1 VVFGSIDGKEAA
13 LRVPRRREGEM
24 SRSREPIAVL
34 TVVCLVS
41 LALVS
46 AGCGKSEPP
55 VEWKTT
61 KELPANFPADVPV
74 YPNAQ
79 LDTVVSGK
87 GSVIFWHTTD
97 PVPAVQAFY
106 TKELNAKGW
115 HVTTYPVVVNWM
127 GEDGVTL
134 IGTVWGRQVSVS
146 VARQKDRT
154 VISALLRD

>member
-1 VVFGSIDGKEAA
+1 VASGSIDGKEGA

-34 TVVCLVS
+34 TAACLVS
-41 LALVS
+41 LALVC
-46 AGCGKSEPP
+46 AGCGKSEAP

-61 KELPANFPADVPV
+61 KELPANFPSDVPI

-79 LDTVVSGK
+79 LDAVVSGK
-87 GSVIFWHTTD
+87 GSVIFWHTSD
-97 PVPAVQAFY
+97 PVPTVQAFY

-115 HVTTYPVVVNWM
+115 HVTAYPVVVSWM

-134 IGTVWGRQVSVS
+134 IGTVWGRQISVS
-146 VARQKDRT
+146 IGRQKDRT
-154 VISALLRD
+154 AISTLIRD